1 MRERYIPPLV
11 MLLAGAIVS
20 IYNIINKTE
29 LLTALKQL
37 LVILI
42 IFYILGIIVKD
53 IFIAA
58 VVKSAKKTQDEQV
71 DSAVNNTD
79 ADEEVQ
85 ADRLK
90 QDNKSNNKA

>member
-1 MRERYIPPLV
+1 